1 MPLLPTLSTHT
12 GQLTQR
18 VVSTKASMDT
28 KTLHSLPGVAQQR
41 DPATDGFV
49 FQQTMYRIKD
59 PKASLDFYT
68 RIMGLT
74 LLNRLDFPGA

>member
-1 MPLLPTLSTHT
+1 MCIMLLF
-12 GQLTQR
+12 
-18 VVSTKASMDT
+18 V
-28 KTLHSLPGVAQQR
+28 HS
-41 DPATDGFV
+41 FI

-74 LLNRLDFPGA
+74 LLNRLDFPEFKFSLYFLGQYPPEEVPQDPKDRVRCAV